1 MANIFDYIK
10 WRGDLSFDVSP
21 FNELDNAVFSLFSY
35 IDLKD
40 LQKEINSIG
49 ISLSDVCRYLITHDY
64 HYGYMNKITTDFLNT
79 LANSERFGKVII
91 VDYIDLYHKKKYQ
104 FSSTG
109 FLYDDS
115 QIYIAFRGTDNSIV
129 AWKEDF
135 MMSFSVIP
143 AQKFAL
149 SFLKKVISKHP
160 NTDFIVGGHSKGGNL
175 AIYSCAMCEKEFQ
188 DRITT
193 IYNNDGPD
201 LCEEVINTDVMK
213 TIEDRIVKIVPDF
226 CVVGMIFNNTKNI
239 KVVKA
244 DNPAFLQ
251 HDILN
256 WNCIGTNFE
265 YVDDVSKNSNRFN
278 SLIDKVLENTD
289 LSKRKEYVNNFFD
302 KIIDSGTTR
311 LPWGENNPTT

>member
-1 MANIFDYIK
+1 
-10 WRGDLSFDVSP
+10 
-21 FNELDNAVFSLFSY
+21 
-35 IDLKD
+35 
-40 LQKEINSIG
+40 
-49 ISLSDVCRYLITHDY
+49 
-64 HYGYMNKITTDFLNT
+64 MNKITTDFLNT

-115 QIYIAFRGTDNSIV
+115 QMYIAFRGTDNSIV

-226 CVVGMIFNNTKNI
+226 CIVGMIFNNTKNI

-265 YVDDVSKNSNRFN
+265 YVDDVSKNANRFN

-311 LPWGENNPTT
+311 LPWGENNPTA